1 MDSAQG
7 LMAQLDALF
16 HPKSVA
22 VVGVPKGMKTGRLF
36 LMALL
41 DQGYPGHIYPVNPQ
55 AREIDGLKAYP
66 SVASIPGAVDLAI
79 VLVVGTGLT
88 PEANRTYTESMIQ
101 AREDLHKPFVMVNI
115 PGFDPDLAQTFC
127 KAGVPFFETAER
139 AMQTYARVRRYQ
151 LWRQKRSSLS

>member
-1 MDSAQG
+1 
-7 LMAQLDALF
+7 
-16 HPKSVA
+16 
-22 VVGVPKGMKTGRLF
+22 
-36 LMALL
+36 
-41 DQGYPGHIYPVNPQ
+41 
-55 AREIDGLKAYP
+55 
-66 SVASIPGAVDLAI
+66 
-79 VLVVGTGLT
+79 
-88 PEANRTYTESMIQ
+88 MIQ

>member
-1 MDSAQG
+1 
-7 LMAQLDALF
+7 MAQLDALF

-55 AREIDGLKAYP
+55 AKEIDGLKAYP
-66 SVASIPGAVDLAI
+66 SVASIP
-79 VLVVGTGLT
+79 
-88 PEANRTYTESMIQ
+88 E
-101 AREDLHKPFVMVNI
+101 
-115 PGFDPDLAQTFC
+115 FDPDLAQTFC

-151 LWRQKRSSLS
+151 LWRQKRNSLS